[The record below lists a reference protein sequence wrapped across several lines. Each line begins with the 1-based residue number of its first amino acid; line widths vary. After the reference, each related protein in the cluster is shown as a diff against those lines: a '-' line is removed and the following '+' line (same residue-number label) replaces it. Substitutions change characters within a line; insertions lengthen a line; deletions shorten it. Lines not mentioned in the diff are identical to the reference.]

1 MARPLAELRKMQKS
15 QLKSIN
21 KDELIESILTT
32 NEPDGGVVAL
42 LDSKLTAISAEIGE
56 LRKTILSPDGA
67 VVRRINDMQARL
79 DKQAD
84 TILHQQLFLEALDR
98 KDRETHVVVLGVPDD
113 GETLDGVS
121 NDEEKLKK
129 IWTTINEE
137 TAIRSHRR
145 LGRRDQGS
153 TRNRP
158 VLVVMDSKSCRDGVL
173 EKAKRLKESGSIFS
187 KVYIKKDVHPSVR
200 NEWTR
205 LRKAETA
212 EKERPENAGC
222 SIHFDARERKLYRD
236 GVVIDSWNPH
246 PF

>member
-1 MARPLAELRKMQKS
+1 
-15 QLKSIN
+15 
-21 KDELIESILTT
+21 
-32 NEPDGGVVAL
+32 
-42 LDSKLTAISAEIGE
+42 
-56 LRKTILSPDGA
+56 
-67 VVRRINDMQARL
+67 
-79 DKQAD
+79 
-84 TILHQQLFLEALDR
+84 
-98 KDRETHVVVLGVPDD
+98 
-113 GETLDGVS
+113 
-121 NDEEKLKK
+121 
-129 IWTTINEE
+129 
-137 TAIRSHRR
+137 
-145 LGRRDQGS
+145 
-153 TRNRP
+153 
-158 VLVVMDSKSCRDGVL
+158 MDSKSSRDGVL

>member
-153 TRNRP
+153 TRN
-158 VLVVMDSKSCRDGVL
+158 
-173 EKAKRLKESGSIFS
+173 
-187 KVYIKKDVHPSVR
+187 
-200 NEWTR
+200 
-205 LRKAETA
+205 
-212 EKERPENAGC
+212 
-222 SIHFDARERKLYRD
+222 
-236 GVVIDSWNPH
+236 
-246 PF
+246 